1 MTPERFER
9 LEFVLDHRQH
19 DLYFTQ
25 STALVLGNEPSGLSK
40 ECRALANGNFMIPQA
55 GIVRLHSGKT

>member
-19 DLYFTQ
+19 DLNLTQ

-40 ECRALANGNFMIPQA
+40 ECRALADGTFIIPQA